1 LSRWLLTVGGH
12 RPRLLSSA
20 ISRDHVIHDADLSNP
35 ELSLE
40 KGAVLQEGTVH
51 LERAKVLC
59 GGTCY
64 EQITL
69 TSFNEQDLVVPLEI
83 GFSADFR
90 DIFEV
95 RGARRNRRGR
105 TCHAEVGKQLLLL
118 RYAGLDNIERHTYI
132 GFSEQPDH
140 IGADEVRFRIRLP
153 ARESRVLIACI
164 GPAIKPPPTR
174 LIFRNAAAAA
184 HRRVR
189 RSRQPLS
196 ALRSNN
202 ALFD

>member
-1 LSRWLLTVGGH
+1 MNADNQPDFNAAGGAWAALKASDILAIVDGAGDIPGIESESYGLYRDDTRVLSRWLLTVGGH

-95 RGARRNRRGR
+95 RGARRNR
-105 TCHAEVGKQLLLL
+105 
-118 RYAGLDNIERHTYI
+118 
-132 GFSEQPDH
+132 
-140 IGADEVRFRIRLP
+140 
-153 ARESRVLIACI
+153 
-164 GPAIKPPPTR
+164 
-174 LIFRNAAAAA
+174 
-184 HRRVR
+184 
-189 RSRQPLS
+189 
-196 ALRSNN
+196 
-202 ALFD
+202 